1 MKVLI
6 FDKTQGLNNVD
17 KPVEL
22 PYDKDVG
29 LTYLSK
35 SVNVNVDNKGK
46 IQRRKGASRVLSGN
60 FHSLFAIL
68 DYFICVEKVASP
80 PNATGNALTILD
92 TLYNK
97 TVLGYLTGSGRM
109 SYQKVGNR
117 VYFANGTN
125 RGIIENRIYSQWN
138 KQDHVGPVTDKVFSN
153 PPKGHLICLH
163 HGRMFMAENNFLWES
178 RPFSYAEFDV
188 ARDFTMFASRIRM
201 VKSVSDGLWVS
212 DNDQIYFL
220 RGSSSKDFIREVKTS
235 YPAVEGTDIL
245 IQGEYVGDEGIGE
258 GLICFTSEKGI
269 CLAGSNGMF
278 KNTNIK
284 TVKFNPPLSGAS
296 YFKDGRY
303 ISSLIY

>member
-1 MKVLI
+1 LKVLI

-125 RGIIENRIYSQWN
+125 RGIIENRIYSPWN

-163 HGRMFMAENNFLWES
+163 HGRMFMAENNFTATIKLLGI
-178 RPFSYAEFDV
+178 PD
-188 ARDFTMFASRIRM
+188 
-201 VKSVSDGLWVS
+201 K
-212 DNDQIYFL
+212 
-220 RGSSSKDFIREVKTS
+220 FIEHGTPDDLYREC
-235 YPAVEGTDIL
+235 
-245 IQGEYVGDEGIGE
+245 GIDA
-258 GLICFTSEKGI
+258 KGI
-269 CLAGSNGMF
+269 TNTVLELLGKTESNMHQSLHSQ
-278 KNTNIK
+278 
-284 TVKFNPPLSGAS
+284 VK
-296 YFKDGRY
+296 
-303 ISSLIY
+303 I